1 MYIADRWVVFCFHK
15 HTWLAIGQDIKLKI
29 FLKQNLICDK
39 WLTNTTNTCYFYWV
53 YHSEIISMFKHMP
66 FIILYLNTSKITIR
80 YFHDFKVLFFLYD
93 TINIKKLF
101 SYLLQLP
108 DPSNTIDKEG
118 RSESPNDELRQSE
131 LNRMAS
137 IRLHQKLVQSHD
149 KQWPSGSEVNTQTD
163 KQTK

>member
-1 MYIADRWVVFCFHK
+1 M
-15 HTWLAIGQDIKLKI
+15 
-29 FLKQNLICDK
+29 
-39 WLTNTTNTCYFYWV
+39 
-53 YHSEIISMFKHMP
+53 
-66 FIILYLNTSKITIR
+66 
-80 YFHDFKVLFFLYD
+80 
-93 TINIKKLF
+93 F

-163 KQTK
+163 KQTKITSVITFTTM

>member
-1 MYIADRWVVFCFHK
+1 
-15 HTWLAIGQDIKLKI
+15 
-29 FLKQNLICDK
+29 
-39 WLTNTTNTCYFYWV
+39 
-53 YHSEIISMFKHMP
+53 MP
-66 FIILYLNTSKITIR
+66 FIILYLNTSKITIG

-163 KQTK
+163 NQTK

>member
-1 MYIADRWVVFCFHK
+1 
-15 HTWLAIGQDIKLKI
+15 
-29 FLKQNLICDK
+29 
-39 WLTNTTNTCYFYWV
+39 
-53 YHSEIISMFKHMP
+53 MP
-66 FIILYLNTSKITIR
+66 FIILYLNTSKITIG

-149 KQWPSGSEVNTQTD
+149 KQWPSGSEVNIQTD
-163 KQTK
+163 KQTKITSVITFTTM

>member
-1 MYIADRWVVFCFHK
+1 M
-15 HTWLAIGQDIKLKI
+15 
-29 FLKQNLICDK
+29 
-39 WLTNTTNTCYFYWV
+39 
-53 YHSEIISMFKHMP
+53 S
-66 FIILYLNTSKITIR
+66 FIILYLNTSKITIG

-163 KQTK
+163 KQTKYISNNIYYHVMTKEYRKSGQNIFTPMQGLKDLIQF